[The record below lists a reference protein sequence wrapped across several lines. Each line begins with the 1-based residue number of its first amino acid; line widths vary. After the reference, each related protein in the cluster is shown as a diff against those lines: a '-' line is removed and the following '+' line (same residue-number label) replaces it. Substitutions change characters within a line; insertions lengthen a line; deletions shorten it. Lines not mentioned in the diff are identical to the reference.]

1 VPFRFRLQR
10 IYDVRRKEEETLKN
24 DLSKI
29 NEKVENTQRI
39 IQQLS
44 AEKKRIESNF
54 LHKKVLRKEDLLNME
69 MQMMFYEEEIKKKQ
83 SELSELMKEQE
94 KTRSK
99 LFEKM
104 KERKILE
111 KLKERKM
118 REYFREEN
126 LKERKTMDEIAERK
140 FWWES

>member
-1 VPFRFRLQR
+1 MPFRFRLQR

-29 NEKVENTQRI
+29 NEKVENIKRI

-44 AEKKRIESNF
+44 TEKKQIESNF
-54 LHKKVLRKEDLLNME
+54 LHKGVLRKEDLLNME
-69 MQMMFYEEEIKKKQ
+69 MQMVFYEEEIKKRQ
-83 SELSELMKEQE
+83 SELYELLKEQE
-94 KTRSK
+94 ETRRK

-118 REYFREEN
+118 REYLYEEN